1 MNIHDLE
8 KIKELASKSNER
20 YLEFLRVPDM
30 SMGLYTLKAGEKD
43 LQSPH
48 NEDEVYL
55 VLKGEAKVQIEDE
68 KETIEAGSIVYVPA
82 RAAHNFLDIREELQ
96 LLVFFAPAE
105 S

>member
-1 MNIHDLE
+1 MNIQYLE
-8 KIKELASKSNER
+8 KIKELASKSSER
-20 YLEFLRVPDM
+20 YLEFLKVPDL
-30 SMGLYTLKAGEKD
+30 SMGIYTLKVGEKD

-55 VLKGEAKVQIEDE
+55 VLKGKAIIQIEDE
-68 KETIEAGSIVYVPA
+68 KEKIEAGSIVYVPA
-82 RAAHNFLDIREELQ
+82 RAPHKFLDIRKELQ